1 MRPTGVALPSFLK
14 ARQVLAGWGDA
25 LKSRDVLGV
34 AASATASVLVLWP
47 QAMSAQSSSGSA
59 SQSLPSVVV
68 TSPEKRAAAT
78 TTRRS
83 PRPAAQSAAASRRPQ
98 PKREAA
104 THVVENPRGAVQGY
118 VAGRSMA
125 GTKTNTPIMQ
135 TPQSLS
141 VIGSEQIRDQKPG
154 KFDEILRYT
163 PGVVAGTFGADTRN
177 DWFLIRGFKSDDVGL
192 FLDGLQLFYTS
203 YASWKL
209 QPFNLAARRSA
220 ARPLRRAVW
229 RLQPERHRQR
239 REQDASGGA
248 DPLSRDRR
256 QQFRQCLSVV
266 RFRRSGRDRN
276 RERQTVLPRGRPGPE
291 RRHPGRF
298 HARQ

>member
-25 LKSRDVLGV
+25 LKFRDVLGV
-34 AASATASVLVLWP
+34 AASATASVVALWP
-47 QAMSAQSSSGSA
+47 LASFAQSSSGSA

-83 PRPAAQSAAASRRPQ
+83 PRPAAQSAVASRKPQ

-104 THVVENPRGAVQGY
+104 PATVVENPRGAVQGY

-141 VIGSEQIRDQKPG
+141 VIGS
-154 KFDEILRYT
+154 
-163 PGVVAGTFGADTRN
+163 
-177 DWFLIRGFKSDDVGL
+177 
-192 FLDGLQLFYTS
+192 
-203 YASWKL
+203 
-209 QPFNLAARRSA
+209 
-220 ARPLRRAVW
+220 
-229 RLQPERHRQR
+229 
-239 REQDASGGA
+239 
-248 DPLSRDRR
+248 
-256 QQFRQCLSVV
+256 
-266 RFRRSGRDRN
+266 
-276 RERQTVLPRGRPGPE
+276 
-291 RRHPGRF
+291 
-298 HARQ
+298 